1 MPIRKYIA
9 GSSFDPE
16 TITRIV
22 AAFEGVRSALN
33 LHDPNDPMVENVA
46 KKVISLASQGIT
58 DPKEITRRV
67 IADSKDERIAKWLFG
82 QKPQSSDR

>member
-16 TITRIV
+16 TITRMV
-22 AAFEGVRSALN
+22 AAFEGVRSVLN
-33 LHDPNDPMVENVA
+33 LRDPNDPMIETVA

-58 DPKEITRRV
+58 DPNEITRRV
-67 IADSKDERIAKWLFG
+67 IADSKDQRIAKWLVG
-82 QKPQSSDR
+82 KKPQSSER

>member
-9 GSSFDPE
+9 GASFDPE

-22 AAFEGVRSALN
+22 AAFEGVRSVLN
-33 LHDPNDPMVENVA
+33 LHDPNDPMVETVA

-58 DPKEITRRV
+58 DPNEITRRV
-67 IADSKDERIAKWLFG
+67 IADSSDQRIAKWLVG
-82 QKPQSSDR
+82 KKPQSSER